1 MTLGARPSRRVILSM
16 TAVFSLSTVLVSE
29 VSGAVGGA
37 NPWGFLSFG
46 FDWSF
51 LFPSLFPSW
60 PGLPATTTTT
70 TTATTSTTSTTAA
83 PAATTTTT
91 NLLGGLGGS
100 GGLGGLFPPPTT
112 TTTAPPFFADT
123 STVPQST
130 TSDGKSDCGGATIYK
145 SDGTPW
151 TCTFDDEFD
160 GTTLNT
166 NLWTVEQTSL
176 NGYHSG
182 QECFVDSPNNVSVS
196 GGALHLTAQ
205 KEANT
210 FVCNS
215 PQGSYATQYTSGEV
229 YSLDHFSQTYGYFEA
244 KAKFP
249 AATVSGLQSS
259 LWLWPVNPNYYGSTW
274 PASGEI
280 DFTEWYSEYPT
291 LAIPY
296 IHYNPAASD
305 PNVTNDACSV
315 SNTSGYNTY
324 GVMWTPQSITI
335 QIDGKTC
342 LVDNWNPASPEVKP
356 APFNMPFFINLTQAL
371 GVQTNAFNSSTPLPA
386 TTSIDWMRVWS

>member
-1 MTLGARPSRRVILSM
+1 MAT
-16 TAVFSLSTVLVSE
+16 E

-37 NPWGFLSFG
+37 NPWAFLGFS
-46 FDWSF
+46 FDWSSF
-51 LFPSLFPSW
+51 FTSLFPTL

-70 TTATTSTTSTTAA
+70 TTTTSTTSTTTTTSST
-83 PAATTTTT
+83 PPTTTTT
-91 NLLGGLGGS
+91 NL
-100 GGLGGLFPPPTT
+100 LGGLFPPPTT
-112 TTTAPPFFADT
+112 TTTVPPFLADT
-123 STVPQST
+123 STVPQTT
-130 TSDGKSDCGGATIYK
+130 TSDGKSDCGGVTIYK

-160 GTTLNT
+160 GTAVNT
-166 NLWTVEQTSL
+166 NLWTIEQTSQ

-182 QECFVDSPNNVSVS
+182 QECFVNSPNNVSVS
-196 GGALHLTAQ
+196 GGALHLTVQ
-205 KEANT
+205 KEAST

-229 YSLDHFSQTYGYFEA
+229 YSLDHFSQTNGYFEV

-280 DFTEWYSEYPT
+280 DIAEWYSEYPN

-296 IHYNPAASD
+296 IHYNPAGGAGSD
-305 PNVTNDACSV
+305 PNVTNDYCNV

-324 GVMWTPQSITI
+324 GAIWTPQSITI

-356 APFNMPFFINLTQAL
+356 DPFNMPFFINLTQAL
-371 GVQTNAFNSSTPLPA
+371 GINTNAFNGNTQLPA
-386 TTSIDWMRVWS
+386 TTSIDWVRVWS